1 MPKKLTILHI
11 FDHSLPHQDGY
22 STRSI
27 EILSAQRRKGWDPIA
42 LTSPK
47 HEVDCGDKG
56 AIEERINGFTFYR
69 CGALKGY
76 SPGTNE
82 LMLMGRIGR
91 RLVELVRK
99 RQPDILHVHSP
110 VLNAIPAIIVG
121 KLFNIPV
128 LYEIRAFWEDAGED
142 QGTYRPNSPKYR
154 LVRMIET
161 LCCRMADHVSVI
173 CQGLKNDLV
182 ARGISSDRISII
194 YNAIHPENF
203 SDATP
208 DAGYRKEWRLDG
220 CKMIGFIGSFYRYEG
235 LDVLIDAFAMVAVK
249 HKNIALL
256 LVGGGETEDELRQQV
271 HCLGLEDRV
280 LMPGRI
286 PHQRV
291 PGVYALMDI
300 LVYPRYSVRLT
311 ELVTPLKPLEAMVM
325 GKPVIATDIGG
336 HRELIQDGVDGELVA
351 PNHSQAL
358 ANAMLAL
365 LNYPK
370 KSSQL
375 AKNGLKKVRRA
386 FNWDATTTPYSA
398 IFERLTSRSA
408 KSS

>member
-1 MPKKLTILHI
+1 MPEKLTILHV

-22 STRSI
+22 STRSV
-27 EILSAQRRKGWDPIA
+27 EILSAQRRKGWEPIA

-56 AIEERINGFTFYR
+56 AIEERIKGFTFYR
-69 CGALKGY
+69 CGASKAYFLGI
-76 SPGTNE
+76 NE
-82 LMLMGRIGR
+82 LMLMARIGR
-91 RLVELVRK
+91 RLAEIVKK

-121 KLFNIPV
+121 KLFRIP
-128 LYEIRAFWEDAGED
+128 LIYEIRAFWEDAGAD

-154 LVRMIET
+154 LVRTIET
-161 LCCRMADHVSVI
+161 LCCRLADHVTVI
-173 CQGLKNDLV
+173 CHGLRNDLL
-182 ARGISSDRISII
+182 ARGIRPGRISTI

-220 CKMIGFIGSFYRYEG
+220 CKVIGFIGSFYRYEG
-235 LDVLIDAFAMVAVK
+235 LDAMIDAFAMVAVK
-249 HKNIALL
+249 QKDIVLL

-271 HCLGLEDRV
+271 VRLGLADRV
-280 LMPGRI
+280 VMPGRVS
-286 PHQRV
+286 HQRV
-291 PGVYALMDI
+291 PGVYALMDL
-300 LVYPRYSVRLT
+300 LVYPRYSVKLT
-311 ELVTPLKPLEAMVM
+311 ELVTPLKPLEAMAM

-365 LNYPK
+365 MNNPK

-386 FNWDATTTPYSA
+386 FNWDATTTPYAA
-398 IFERLTSRSA
+398 IFERLASRST
-408 KSS
+408 KVS